1 LKKESGVPAASM
13 NIFDAGTNAILT
25 NCISNESVVLT
36 EKRRETRRQRN
47 PTKRG
52 ETLRDKNAP
61 AIALGD
67 MGDIFA
73 CSHVT
78 GLFQLK
84 ASQGRCL
91 PSSNRA
97 A

>member
-13 NIFDAGTNAILT
+13 NISDARTNAILT
-25 NCISNESVVLT
+25 SCISNESIVLI
-36 EKRRETRRQRN
+36 EKRRETKRQRN

-67 MGDIFA
+67 IFA
-73 CSHVT
+73 FSHVT

-91 PSSNRA
+91 PSSNPSA
-97 A
+97 